1 MAGGYRYREVAE
13 NMGDASL
20 CSILSPVSR
29 GQSQVHRRSNKVAV
43 PKFFEFF
50 GVFLKAL
57 SDGQIHKARE
67 VREFIAA
74 EMNTSKQDLAELLPS
89 KRQPTF
95 DNRVAWART
104 YLDRAGLIETPSRG
118 QYRITETGRKALSS
132 GEKIDLKYLE
142 RFESFNA
149 FHSVSLE
156 NSNAGRGGLSEEEA
170 EDKSPMEIMDD
181 AYKKVNA
188 TLAGEL
194 MTEVMKLSPAEFERL
209 VVRLLLKM
217 GYGNGIDDAGYV
229 TQLSGDG
236 GIDGIIKEDQLGFSS
251 IYIQAKQW
259 ALDRSV
265 DRPEIQKF
273 AGALQGERA
282 SKGLFITTTKF
293 SDGAKKYADNLRA
306 SNIVLIDGNALMG
319 LMIKYNLGVS
329 TEQVYEIKRIDSD
342 FFSDSL

>member
-1 MAGGYRYREVAE
+1 M
-13 NMGDASL
+13 
-20 CSILSPVSR
+20 
-29 GQSQVHRRSNKVAV
+29 AV

-50 GVFLKAL
+50 GVFLLAL
-57 SDGQIHKARE
+57 SDGQIHKAQE
-67 VREFIAA
+67 VRDFIA
-74 EMNTSKQDLAELLPS
+74 ERMSISEQDLAELLPS
-89 KRQPTF
+89 RRQSTF
-95 DNRVAWART
+95 NNRVAWART
-104 YLDRAGLIETPSRG
+104 YLDRAGLISTPSRG
-118 QYRITETGRKALSS
+118 QYCITEEGKRALSS
-132 GEKIDLKYLE
+132 GDKIDLKYLE
-142 RFESFNA
+142 QFKSFNE
-149 FHSVSLE
+149 FHSISSRDLNTGDTTRVE
-156 NSNAGRGGLSEEEA
+156 DESEEM
-170 EDKSPMEIMDD
+170 SPVEILDD
-181 AYKKVNA
+181 AFKKVNA

-194 MTEVMKLSPAEFERL
+194 MTEVMKLTPGEFERL
-209 VVRLLLKM
+209 VVKLLLKM
-217 GYGNGIDDAGYV
+217 GYGNGIDNAGYV

-329 TEQVYEIKRIDSD
+329 VEQVYEIKRIDSD

>member
-1 MAGGYRYREVAE
+1 
-13 NMGDASL
+13 
-20 CSILSPVSR
+20 
-29 GQSQVHRRSNKVAV
+29 VAV

-50 GVFLKAL
+50 GVFLLAL
-57 SDGQIHKARE
+57 SDGQTHKAQE
-67 VREFIAA
+67 VRNYIA
-74 EMNTSKQDLAELLPS
+74 EKMNISEQDLAELLPS
-89 KRQPTF
+89 RRQSTF
-95 DNRVAWART
+95 NNRVAWART

-118 QYRITETGRKALSS
+118 QYRITDEGKRALSS
-132 GEKIDLKYLE
+132 GDKIDLKYLE
-142 RFESFNA
+142 QFDSFNE
-149 FHSVSLE
+149 FHSVSTHD
-156 NSNAGRGGLSEEEA
+156 SNNGDNVRSEEES
-170 EDKSPMEIMDD
+170 EEMSPIEILDD
-181 AYKKVNA
+181 AFKKVNA

-194 MTEVMKLSPAEFERL
+194 MNEVMKLTPGEFERL
-209 VVRLLLKM
+209 VVKLLLKM

-282 SKGLFITTTKF
+282 SKGLFITTTRF

-329 TEQVYEIKRIDSD
+329 VEQVYEIKRIDSD

>member
-1 MAGGYRYREVAE
+1 
-13 NMGDASL
+13 
-20 CSILSPVSR
+20 
-29 GQSQVHRRSNKVAV
+29 
-43 PKFFEFF
+43 
-50 GVFLKAL
+50 
-57 SDGQIHKARE
+57 
-67 VREFIAA
+67 
-74 EMNTSKQDLAELLPS
+74 
-89 KRQPTF
+89 
-95 DNRVAWART
+95 
-104 YLDRAGLIETPSRG
+104 
-118 QYRITETGRKALSS
+118 
-132 GEKIDLKYLE
+132 
-142 RFESFNA
+142 
-149 FHSVSLE
+149 
-156 NSNAGRGGLSEEEA
+156 
-170 EDKSPMEIMDD
+170 MDD
-181 AYKKVNA
+181 AFKKVNS

-194 MTEVMKLSPAEFERL
+194 MTEVMKLTPGEFERL
-209 VVRLLLKM
+209 VVKLLLKM

-282 SKGLFITTTKF
+282 SKGLFITTTRF

-329 TEQVYEIKRIDSD
+329 TEQIYEIKRIDSD

>member
-1 MAGGYRYREVAE
+1 M
-13 NMGDASL
+13 
-20 CSILSPVSR
+20 
-29 GQSQVHRRSNKVAV
+29 
-43 PKFFEFF
+43 
-50 GVFLKAL
+50 
-57 SDGQIHKARE
+57 
-67 VREFIAA
+67 
-74 EMNTSKQDLAELLPS
+74 
-89 KRQPTF
+89 
-95 DNRVAWART
+95 
-104 YLDRAGLIETPSRG
+104 
-118 QYRITETGRKALSS
+118 SS
-132 GEKIDLKYLE
+132 GKKIDLKYLE
-142 RFESFNA
+142 QFKSFTDFHTISPNIQNNNA
-149 FHSVSLE
+149 STIE
-156 NSNAGRGGLSEEEA
+156 KESEEM
-170 EDKSPMEIMDD
+170 SPSEILDD
-181 AYKKVNA
+181 AFKKVNA

-194 MTEVMKLSPAEFERL
+194 MTEVMKLTPGEFERL
-209 VVRLLLKM
+209 VVKLLLKM

-259 ALDRSV
+259 ALDRTV

-293 SDGAKKYADNLRA
+293 SEGAKKYAENLRA

-319 LMIKYNLGVS
+319 LMIKFNLGVS

>member
-1 MAGGYRYREVAE
+1 MI
-13 NMGDASL
+13 D
-20 CSILSPVSR
+20 
-29 GQSQVHRRSNKVAV
+29 
-43 PKFFEFF
+43 
-50 GVFLKAL
+50 
-57 SDGQIHKARE
+57 
-67 VREFIAA
+67 
-74 EMNTSKQDLAELLPS
+74 
-89 KRQPTF
+89 
-95 DNRVAWART
+95 
-104 YLDRAGLIETPSRG
+104 TPLRG
-118 QYRITETGRKALSS
+118 QYRITEEGKKALLS
-132 GEKIDLKYLE
+132 GEIIDLKYLE
-142 RFESFNA
+142 RFQSFNE
-149 FHSVSLE
+149 FHSVSQNGSE
-156 NSNAGRGGLSEEEA
+156 VGHSSSSEEES
-170 EDKSPMEIMDD
+170 EEMSPIEILDD
-181 AYKKVNA
+181 AFKKVNA

-194 MTEVMKLSPAEFERL
+194 MAEVMKLTPGEFEKL
-209 VVRLLLKM
+209 VVKLLLKM
-217 GYGNGIDDAGYV
+217 GYGSGIDDAGYV

-306 SNIVLIDGNALMG
+306 SNIVLIDGTALMG

>member
-1 MAGGYRYREVAE
+1 M
-13 NMGDASL
+13 
-20 CSILSPVSR
+20 
-29 GQSQVHRRSNKVAV
+29 AV

-50 GVFLKAL
+50 DVFLKAL
-57 SDGQIHKARE
+57 SDGETHKAKD
-67 VREFIAA
+67 VREFIAV
-74 EMNTSKQDLAELLPS
+74 EMHISQDDLAELLPS
-89 KRQPTF
+89 KRQSTF

-104 YLDRAGLIETPSRG
+104 YLDRAGLIDTPARG
-118 QYRITETGRKALSS
+118 QYCITEEGKKALAS

-142 RFESFNA
+142 RFESFNE
-149 FHSVSLE
+149 FHSVSTSGPASTD
-156 NSNAGRGGLSEEEA
+156 NGTSDEEA
-170 EDKSPMEIMDD
+170 EEKSPMEILDD
-181 AYKKVNA
+181 AFKKVNA

-194 MTEVMKLSPAEFERL
+194 MTEVMKLTPGDFEKL

-217 GYGNGIDDAGYV
+217 GYGSGIDDAGYV

-259 ALDRSV
+259 APDRSV

-282 SKGLFITTTKF
+282 SKGLFITTARF
-293 SDGAKKYADNLRA
+293 SDGAKKYAENLHG

-319 LMIKYNLGVS
+319 LMIKNNLGVS
-329 TEQVYEIKRIDSD
+329 VEQVYEVKRIDSD

>member
-1 MAGGYRYREVAE
+1 M
-13 NMGDASL
+13 
-20 CSILSPVSR
+20 
-29 GQSQVHRRSNKVAV
+29 AV

-50 GVFLKAL
+50 GIFLLAL
-57 SDGQIHKARE
+57 SDGQTHKAQE
-67 VREFIAA
+67 VREFIA
-74 EMNTSKQDLAELLPS
+74 EKMNISEQDMGELLPS
-89 KRQPTF
+89 RRQSTF
-95 DNRVAWART
+95 NNRVAWART
-104 YLDRAGLIETPSRG
+104 YLDRAGLIDTPSRG
-118 QYRITETGRKALSS
+118 QYRITEEGKRALSS
-132 GEKIDLKYLE
+132 GDKIDLKYLE
-142 RFESFNA
+142 QFDSFNE
-149 FHSVSLE
+149 FHSISSRD
-156 NSNAGRGGLSEEEA
+156 SNTGDIVRSEEESD
-170 EDKSPMEIMDD
+170 EMSPVEIMDD
-181 AYKKVNA
+181 AFKKVNA

-194 MTEVMKLSPAEFERL
+194 MTEVMKLTPGEFERL
-209 VVRLLLKM
+209 VVKLLLKM

-282 SKGLFITTTKF
+282 SKGLFITTTRF

-329 TEQVYEIKRIDSD
+329 IEQVYEIKRIDSD

>member
-1 MAGGYRYREVAE
+1 M
-13 NMGDASL
+13 
-20 CSILSPVSR
+20 
-29 GQSQVHRRSNKVAV
+29 AV

-50 GVFLKAL
+50 GVFLLAL
-57 SDGQIHKARE
+57 ADGQTHKARD
-67 VREFIAA
+67 VRTFIAKK
-74 EMNTSKQDLAELLPS
+74 MNISEQDLAELLPS
-89 KRQPTF
+89 KRQTTF

-104 YLDRAGLIETPSRG
+104 YLDRAGLIDTPLRG
-118 QYRITETGRKALSS
+118 QYRITEEGKKALSS

-142 RFESFNA
+142 RFLSFNE
-149 FHSVSLE
+149 FHSVSQNGSE
-156 NSNAGRGGLSEEEA
+156 AGHSNSSEEES
-170 EDKSPMEIMDD
+170 EEMSPIEILDD
-181 AYKKVNA
+181 AFKKVNV

-194 MTEVMKLSPAEFERL
+194 MAEVMKLTPGEFEKL
-209 VVRLLLKM
+209 VVKLLLKM
-217 GYGNGIDDAGYV
+217 GYGSGIDDAGYV

-265 DRPEIQKF
+265 ERPEIQKF

-306 SNIVLIDGNALMG
+306 SNIVLIDGTALMG

>member
-1 MAGGYRYREVAE
+1 
-13 NMGDASL
+13 
-20 CSILSPVSR
+20 
-29 GQSQVHRRSNKVAV
+29 
-43 PKFFEFF
+43 
-50 GVFLKAL
+50 
-57 SDGQIHKARE
+57 
-67 VREFIAA
+67 
-74 EMNTSKQDLAELLPS
+74 
-89 KRQPTF
+89 
-95 DNRVAWART
+95 
-104 YLDRAGLIETPSRG
+104 LIDTPLRG
-118 QYRITETGRKALSS
+118 QYRITEEGKKALSS

-142 RFESFNA
+142 RFLSFNE
-149 FHSVSLE
+149 FHSVSQNGSE
-156 NSNAGRGGLSEEEA
+156 AGHSNSSEEES
-170 EDKSPMEIMDD
+170 EEMSPIEILDD
-181 AYKKVNA
+181 AFKKVNV

-194 MTEVMKLSPAEFERL
+194 MAEVMKLTPGEFEKL
-209 VVRLLLKM
+209 VVKLLLKM
-217 GYGNGIDDAGYV
+217 GYGSGIDDAGYV

-265 DRPEIQKF
+265 ERPEIQKF

-306 SNIVLIDGNALMG
+306 SNIVLIDGTALMG

>member
-1 MAGGYRYREVAE
+1 M
-13 NMGDASL
+13 
-20 CSILSPVSR
+20 
-29 GQSQVHRRSNKVAV
+29 AV

-50 GVFLKAL
+50 GTFLLAL
-57 SDGQIHKARE
+57 SDGQLHKAQD
-67 VREFIAA
+67 VRTFIAS
-74 EMNTSKQDLAELLPS
+74 EMNISEKDLSELLPS
-89 KRQPTF
+89 KRQSTF
-95 DNRVAWART
+95 NNRVAWART
-104 YLDRAGLIETPSRG
+104 YLDRAGLIDTPSRG
-118 QYRITETGRKALSS
+118 QYSITEEGKKALLS

-142 RFESFNA
+142 RYKSFND
-149 FHSVSLE
+149 FHSVS
-156 NSNAGRGGLSEEEA
+156 SNALNNHNTSISEEES
-170 EDKSPMEIMDD
+170 EELSPSEILDD
-181 AYKKVNA
+181 AFKKVNA

-194 MTEVMKLSPAEFERL
+194 MTEVMKLTSGEFERL
-209 VVRLLLKM
+209 VVKLLLKM

-229 TQLSGDG
+229 TQQSGDG

-259 ALDRSV
+259 ALERTV

-293 SDGAKKYADNLRA
+293 SDGAKKYAENLRA
-306 SNIVLIDGNALMG
+306 SNIVLIDGTALMS

-329 TEQVYEIKRIDSD
+329 IEQVYEIKRIDSD

>member
-1 MAGGYRYREVAE
+1 M
-13 NMGDASL
+13 
-20 CSILSPVSR
+20 
-29 GQSQVHRRSNKVAV
+29 AV

-50 GVFLKAL
+50 GTFLKAL
-57 SDGQIHKARE
+57 SDGKTHKARD
-67 VREFIAA
+67 VRTYIAKD
-74 EMNTSKQDLAELLPS
+74 MNISEHDLAELLPS
-89 KRQPTF
+89 KRQTTF

-104 YLDRAGLIETPSRG
+104 YLDRAGLISTPYRG
-118 QYRITETGRKALSS
+118 QYCITEKGIKALNS

-142 RFESFNA
+142 RFESFNE
-149 FHSVSLE
+149 FHSVSP
-156 NSNAGRGGLSEEEA
+156 SNESSEQRDPSEEEA
-170 EDKSPMEIMDD
+170 EEKSPTEIMDD
-181 AYKKVNA
+181 AFKKVNS

-194 MTEVMKLSPAEFERL
+194 MTEVMKLTPGEFERL
-209 VVRLLLKM
+209 VVKLLLKM

-282 SKGLFITTTKF
+282 SKGLFITTTRF
-293 SDGAKKYADNLRA
+293 SDGAKKYADNLHA

-329 TEQVYEIKRIDSD
+329 TEQIYEIKRIDSD

>member
-1 MAGGYRYREVAE
+1 M
-13 NMGDASL
+13 
-20 CSILSPVSR
+20 
-29 GQSQVHRRSNKVAV
+29 AV

-50 GVFLKAL
+50 ETFLKAL
-57 SDGQIHKARE
+57 SDGELHPAKE
-67 VREFIAA
+67 VRQFIAQ
-74 EMNTSKQDLAELLPS
+74 EMNLSEDDLAEMLPS
-89 KRQPTF
+89 KRQSTF

-104 YLDRAGLIETPSRG
+104 YMDRAGLIETPSRG
-118 QYRITETGRKALSS
+118 QYRITEEGKKALAS
-132 GEKIDLKYLE
+132 GKTIDLKYLE
-142 RFESFNA
+142 QYKSFTE
-149 FHSVSLE
+149 FHTVNPGE
-156 NSNAGRGGLSEEEA
+156 PDQGGNTSA
-170 EDKSPMEIMDD
+170 EDTAEEKSPMEILDD
-181 AYKKVNA
+181 AFKKVNA

-194 MTEVMKLSPAEFERL
+194 MTEVMKLTPGDFEKL
-209 VVRLLLKM
+209 VVKLLLKM

-259 ALDRSV
+259 APDRSV

-282 SKGLFITTTKF
+282 SKGLFITTARF
-293 SDGAKKYADNLRA
+293 SDGAKKYAENLHA

-319 LMIKYNLGVS
+319 LMIRNNLGVS
-329 TEQVYEIKRIDSD
+329 TEQVYEVKRIDSD